1 MTASNTSSQ
10 SIEMLGKFHVRRRH
24 VCQAELSVGGPCIG
38 WVVIAPNEQV
48 EHMATFEEAISMMD
62 IWINEIRCKL
72 IGQQRIAQ
80 GVARA

>member
-10 SIEMLGKFHVRRRH
+10 SIEMHGKFHVRRH
-24 VCQAELSVGGPCIG
+24 ACQAECGGPCIC

-62 IWINEIRCKL
+62 VWINEIRCKL